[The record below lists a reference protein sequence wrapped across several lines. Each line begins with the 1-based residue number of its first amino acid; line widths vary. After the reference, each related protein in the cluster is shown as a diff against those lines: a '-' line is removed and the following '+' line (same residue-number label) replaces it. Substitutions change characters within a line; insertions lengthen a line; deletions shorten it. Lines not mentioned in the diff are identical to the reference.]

1 MFPIVVSA
9 SRVQQFYCEQNRA
22 LHDLKALLR
31 HLVHRVGIRVM
42 EFTHGVKSPPH
53 ATILSI
59 DYIHRRYTDRD
70 KRNVVV
76 NDIRIAMEK
85 EPAVT

>member
-9 SRVQQFYCEQNRA
+9 PPVQHFYCEQNRA
-22 LHDLKALLR
+22 SYDLKTLLR

-42 EFTHGVKSPPH
+42 KFAHGVKFRPH
-53 ATILSI
+53 STIFSI

-70 KRNVVV
+70 KRNVVI
-76 NDIRIAMEK
+76 NDIRVVMEK
-85 EPAVT
+85 NWS